1 MDNSKNTTNSEKINL
16 NEKISQSEKKPD
28 NTKGPLL
35 FLLGIIVIFLARPIS
50 QWYSNFYLSHFEGG
64 MMDTSNFDF
73 ITLGTFLSFIIA
85 GFLISVLGLLFIA
98 LFYMHNK
105 D

>member
-1 MDNSKNTTNSEKINL
+1 MGDYKKITNSDEIKPNKKIA
-16 NEKISQSEKKPD
+16 QSEKKHD
-28 NTKGPLL
+28 KTKGPLL
-35 FLLGIIVIFLARPIS
+35 FILGIIIIFLARPIS
-50 QWYSNFYLSHFEGG
+50 QWYSNYYLSSFAGG
-64 MMDTSNFDF
+64 MMDTADLDF

-85 GFLISVLGLLFIA
+85 GILISLLGLLFIA